1 MTNKITKE
9 DPMWWTMYALFAPTI
24 VFSGQEELVNDQFK
38 SKVQVARFM
47 KAATDHSE
55 RATDA
60 EVALYLM
67 TTSAATPINEEGYK
81 VYRYAAAK
89 AFPEIK
95 KALSGLPESK
105 DIDKL
110 TPNEQKYYDDLAKW
124 IFKQQK
130 KALAEKLDEASAED
144 TEEPPQGNRMKS

>member
-1 MTNKITKE
+1 MTNKKIE
-9 DPMWWTMYALFAPTI
+9 NPMWWAMYPLFAPIITWPDQE
-24 VFSGQEELVNDQFK
+24 GQVTDQLKFR
-38 SKVQVARFM
+38 VQLARFM
-47 KAATDHSE
+47 KAASDHSE

>member
-1 MTNKITKE
+1 MTNKITTE

-24 VFSGQEELVNDQFK
+24 VWQGQEEHVNDQIK
-38 SKVQVARFM
+38 SKVRLERFM
-47 KAATDHSE
+47 KAAGDHSE
-55 RATDA
+55 SATDA

-67 TTSAATPINEEGYK
+67 TATADRPLNEEAYK

-95 KALSGLPESK
+95 KALSGIPESK

-110 TPNEQKYYDDLAKW
+110 TPEEQKHYDDLAKW

-130 KALAEKLDEASAED
+130 KALAEKLDEASAKD
-144 TEEPPQGNRMKS
+144 TKEPPQDNRMKS